1 MCMVTLTVGKAGPP
15 VGMLHMQLEF
25 SHYSLWAIRLKL
37 SQCISQH
44 CLFIFCILNVASR
57 FIIPPRQPRHPAL
70 QLQLLLLLLQ
80 LCTCNSGC
88 KKRLHF
94 AVNRG
99 IKWAASATT
108 STSKYTNEHAHTQT
122 QANEY
127 SSAHTHI
134 YNWRIRIKNSV
145 RRTLNR
151 NPANESNKYVL
162 TVLALCYLY
171 RQRWAY
177 ELESTL

>member
-1 MCMVTLTVGKAGPP
+1 
-15 VGMLHMQLEF
+15 MQLEF
-25 SHYSLWAIRLKL
+25 SHYSLWAIRLEL

-57 FIIPPRQPRHPAL
+57 FIIPSRQLLHPAL
-70 QLQLLLLLLQ
+70 HLLLLLLLLQ

-108 STSKYTNEHAHTQT
+108 STSKYTNEHAHTQQ

-127 SSAHTHI
+127 SSAMQTHTHTHTYSWLYI
-134 YNWRIRIKNSV
+134 RCGIRIKNSV
-145 RRTLNR
+145 RRMLNR
-151 NPANESNKYVL
+151 NPANEYYKYVL
-162 TVLALCYLY
+162 TVLALFYLY

-177 ELESTL
+177 ELASA